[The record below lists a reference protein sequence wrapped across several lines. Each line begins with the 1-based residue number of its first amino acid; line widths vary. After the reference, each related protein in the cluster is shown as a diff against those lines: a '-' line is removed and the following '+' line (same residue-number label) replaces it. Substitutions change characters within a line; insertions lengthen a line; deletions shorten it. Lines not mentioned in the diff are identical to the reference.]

1 MTTRGQNSGQRALPH
16 RKSYYWEGCCL
27 IENLTSC
34 RAPKHEKTRD
44 GMMSILSS
52 GIPFKSSILN
62 EATVPQIVRF
72 FREAIRL
79 PSNLSFVIGHL
90 SFLICQICLCVLCH
104 SAVDWFGC
112 GRDVS

>member
-1 MTTRGQNSGQRALPH
+1 MWTKIFGPMTEMTNEQCTLPH

-72 FREAIRL
+72 FREAIR
-79 PSNLSFVIGHL
+79 VIGHL
-90 SFLICQICLCVLCH
+90 SFLSLR
-104 SAVDWFGC
+104 SARDSVVRFG
-112 GRDVS
+112 